1 MLRIYIDYQEIDLLP
16 NTSIQLELN
25 NPLFDAE
32 NDIIKGSFSMPFT
45 IPLTARNRIVFSFPD
60 VIDNVQN
67 LLRDFPCFIES
78 DGETIQGVL
87 KLRNIDGKKINVN
100 LTVGISAIGKSLQER
115 KIYSFD
121 FGGLRVMGTSNE
133 ELVDHMNL
141 KSMYPDDSEYI
152 FAPIKNP
159 VVTGESDWDDHFK
172 EYIINDFVNS
182 SFVLRPGGSIERPR
196 GVCPFPKLRYVLLQ
210 IMQEL
215 GIQVEESFFDAEMS
229 RLFLISNAGLERIIV
244 YAVEDQPTRYD
255 TTYAFQFRIGD
266 LLPDLTVI
274 ELLRKLALTFG
285 LAIQVTLN
293 NKLILGKLNDII
305 ASDDYI
311 DVSHLTSSVPNIE
324 ITEKELYNFI
334 YKLDGDDSE
343 PGEKIKDFADLIF
356 MPDVATYVQLISL
369 PDAKHNHLRYVKE
382 IKQYYVFLVEF
393 GNIAWKFYCDDYGP
407 IRNGEGTDITQGIAP
422 VIVQRTPFNGEGL
435 LLPTLKLKR
444 YLPDFGLIYRS
455 PELRLLFYRGLQ
467 SYQTVNKLYPL
478 LTDEIYNTKGE
489 IVGNYSL
496 RLGGEHGT
504 YENFLKSWYQVKGRL
519 RPVKKKIAWSML
531 DIANLD
537 MSKKLN
543 IDGDRYL
550 IRKVSLTLPIRKPVD
565 VDLVY
570 APKSA

>member
-1 MLRIYIDYQEIDLLP
+1 MLRIYINYKEIDLLP

-32 NDIIKGSFSMPFT
+32 NDIIKGSFSLPFT
-45 IPLTARNRIVFSFPD
+45 IPLTDLNRLVFGFPD
-60 VIDNVQN
+60 VIDNVQD
-67 LLRDFPCFIES
+67 LLRDFACFIES

-87 KLRNIDGKKINVN
+87 KLRNINGNTINVN

-115 KIYSFD
+115 KIHSFD
-121 FGGLRVMGTSNE
+121 YAGLRVMGNSKET
-133 ELVDHMNL
+133 LVEHMNL
-141 KSMYPDDSEYI
+141 KSVYPDDSEYI

-159 VVTGESDWDDHFK
+159 VVSGESEWDDHFK
-172 EYIINDFVNS
+172 DLIINDFVNS
-182 SFVLRPGGSIERPR
+182 SFVLSPAGSTERPR

-215 GIQVEESFFDAEMS
+215 GIQVAENFFNEELS
-229 RLFLISNAGLERIIV
+229 RLFIISNAGLEIILI
-244 YAVEDQPTRYD
+244 YPKEGEATKYD
-255 TTYAFQFRIGD
+255 TTYKYEFRIGD

-293 NKLILGKLNDII
+293 NVLILGNLKDII
-305 ASDDYI
+305 ASDNYI
-311 DVSHLTSSVPNIE
+311 DVSHLASAAPNID
-324 ITEKELYNFI
+324 IVEKEIFNFN

-343 PGEKIKDFADLIF
+343 PGEKIKDFSDLIF
-356 MPDVATYVQLISL
+356 MPPAATYIQLISM
-369 PDAKHNHLRYVKE
+369 PGAEHNHVRYVE
-382 IKQYYVFLVEF
+382 ELKQYYVYLIQF
-393 GNIAWKFYCDDYGP
+393 GNRAWNYYCDDYGP
-407 IRNGEGTDITQGIAP
+407 IRNGEGSDITQGIAP
-422 VIVQRTPFNGEGL
+422 VIVQRTLFNGNNL

-444 YLPDFGLIYRS
+444 YLPTLGLAQRS
-455 PELRLLFYRGLQ
+455 PELRLLFYRG
-467 SYQTVNKLYPL
+467 YQPYQLENKLYPL
-478 LTDEIYNTKGE
+478 LTDENFNTKGE
-489 IVGNYSL
+489 VVGNYSL

-504 YENFLKSWYQVKGRL
+504 YENFLKSWYESKGRL

-543 IDGDRYL
+543 IDGNRYL
-550 IRKVSLTLPIRKPVD
+550 VRKVTMVLPIRKPVD
-565 VDLVY
+565 VELVF